1 MEDEDQE
8 ENPFENRPIAKKDTE
23 RREKDR
29 SLSAEKESF
38 EAGVERKDPPQ
49 RTPVRSAPVDEEN
62 PFETRSET
70 PLAPPDEDE
79 LNPFENVPSDTGYG
93 YGDEEVLDYDEFD
106 KSKLSFVSGIGFVTL
121 GFILY
126 FFVIVPEVSNLLT
139 FSVMAIIFSTVV
151 AFFYLLDD
159 LKIRT
164 TKLTERGARFLSGIF
179 FMVLVIL
186 FIVALMTYWPSISN
200 LDLTSPIVL
209 MVVIVLTNAS
219 VALFLYS
226 MLWEE

>member
-1 MEDEDQE
+1 MEDEDWE
-8 ENPFENRPIAKKDTE
+8 ENPFENRPITKKGSE

-38 EAGVERKDPPQ
+38 EASVERRPPPR
-49 RTPVRSAPVDEEN
+49 RTVAPTAPPEEEN

-70 PLAPPDEDE
+70 PLAPAVEDE
-79 LNPFENVPSDTGYG
+79 LNPFENIPSDVG

-126 FFVIVPEVSNLLT
+126 FFVIVPEVPNLLT

-200 LDLTSPIVL
+200 MDLTSPIVL
-209 MVVIVLTNAS
+209 VVVIVLTNAS